1 MLYNPFATPASLLLH
16 PESPT
21 VDIARGEDRAENNMN
36 VPACHPQG
44 KCLSS
49 FCGRT
54 AVVGLLL
61 AAASSAFA
69 QHISVGIKAG
79 VPLTGLLR
87 GRCCQEVPTQT
98 RRYTIGP
105 LVDIG
110 LPLGFGVE
118 FGALYKRF
126 DQQSYTVTT
135 TGYVIIDEE
144 NGYPIQQTAGISAVG
159 HSWEFPVAV
168 QYHFF
173 KSAIRPYVE
182 GGVSLNRLSNVYS
195 VRNSPFPSPPQLPF
209 TIVPLRDSFTRVGPL
224 FGMGV
229 DVKLHRIHVT
239 PGLRYTHYNK
249 LSWPFTACSSGSA
262 CRGNN
267 AVDFLVGFTFELPTG
282 RLTR

>member
-1 MLYNPFATPASLLLH
+1 
-16 PESPT
+16 
-21 VDIARGEDRAENNMN
+21 V
-36 VPACHPQG
+36 AC
-44 KCLSS
+44 
-49 FCGRT
+49 
-54 AVVGLLL
+54 LLL

-69 QHISVGIKAG
+69 QRISVGIKAG

-87 GRCCQEVPTQT
+87 TEHNEVPTQA
-98 RRYTIGP
+98 RRYTAGP
-105 LVDIG
+105 VVDIG
-110 LPLGFGVE
+110 LPLRFGVE

-135 TGYVIIDEE
+135 TGFTIIDEE
-144 NGYPIQQTAGISAVG
+144 TSEPIQQTAGISAVG

-168 QYHFF
+168 QYYFF

-195 VRNSPFPSPPQLPF
+195 FQNVSINFRQLPF
-209 TIVPLRDSFTRVGPL
+209 TYAPLRGSFIRVGPL

-229 DVKLHRIHVT
+229 DVNLHGIQVT

-249 LSWPFTACSSGSA
+249 LSALTACSSGPGCGGST
-262 CRGNN
+262 
-267 AVDFLVGFTFELPTG
+267 AVDFLVGFTFSTG

>member
-1 MLYNPFATPASLLLH
+1 
-16 PESPT
+16 
-21 VDIARGEDRAENNMN
+21 V
-36 VPACHPQG
+36 AC
-44 KCLSS
+44 
-49 FCGRT
+49 
-54 AVVGLLL
+54 LLL

-87 GRCCQEVPTQT
+87 TKSRDHLCCGEFPTQT
-98 RRYTIGP
+98 KRYTIGP
-105 LVDIG
+105 VVDIR

-118 FGALYKRF
+118 FGAMYKRF
-126 DQQSYTVTT
+126 DQQSLAVTT
-135 TGYVIIDEE
+135 TGYVMIDEE

-159 HSWEFPVAV
+159 HSWEFPAAV

-195 VRNSPFPSPPQLPF
+195 FQNASIDFRQLPF
-209 TIVPLRDSFTRVGPL
+209 TTVPLRGSFTRVGPL

-239 PGLRYTHYNK
+239 PGLRYTHYNR
-249 LSWPFTACSSGSA
+249 LSSLTACISGPG
-262 CRGNN
+262 CGGNK
-267 AVDFLVGFTFELPTG
+267 AVDFLVGFTF
-282 RLTR
+282 